1 MVTPDAIHVLA
12 RRGRCAPSW
21 DRQEPASRREEGN
34 LDVRTSLTRPET
46 PLEAPLP
53 YSAPLQGRNAMV
65 LEKETLT
72 LDDLEAQYA
81 AELPEREM
89 LGLITIII
97 TNVLNNLSIDVD
109 VKNNNVAVQ
118 VCAVVNVLNTI
129 LDGDRLTCVNQQR

>member
-1 MVTPDAIHVLA
+1 
-12 RRGRCAPSW
+12 
-21 DRQEPASRREEGN
+21 
-34 LDVRTSLTRPET
+34 
-46 PLEAPLP
+46 
-53 YSAPLQGRNAMV
+53 MV

-97 TNVLNNLSIDVD
+97 TNVLNNLSIDID

-129 LDGDRLTCVNQQR
+129 LDGDRLTCVIQQR